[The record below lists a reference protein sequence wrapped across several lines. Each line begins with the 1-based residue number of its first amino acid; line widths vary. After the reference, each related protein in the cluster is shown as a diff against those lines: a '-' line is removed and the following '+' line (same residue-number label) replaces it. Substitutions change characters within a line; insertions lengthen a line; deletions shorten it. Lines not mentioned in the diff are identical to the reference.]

1 MAKTAQRGGQM
12 TTSFYDPDSKK
23 PMTKRQAIKLFRYIY
38 KIKAERLGYRRG
50 DEVAKRTEWND
61 YTDALCKDG
70 LITSKQ
76 YDTWDQ
82 PF

>member
-1 MAKTAQRGGQM
+1 M
-12 TTSFYDPDSKK
+12 TTSKLSKAEVMWLKSQSGK
-23 PMTKRQAIKLFRYIY
+23 PMTKAEAIKLFRYIY
-38 KIKAERLGYRRG
+38 KIKAIQLGYRRG

-76 YDTWDQ
+76 FETWDQ

>member
-1 MAKTAQRGGQM
+1 M
-12 TTSFYDPDSKK
+12 TTSKL
-23 PMTKRQAIKLFRYIY
+23 MTKAEAIKLFRHIY
-38 KIKAERLGYRRG
+38 KIKAIRLGYRKG

-70 LITSKQ
+70 LISTNQ
-76 YDTWDQ
+76 YNNWSQ

>member
-1 MAKTAQRGGQM
+1 MA
-12 TTSFYDPDSKK
+12 TSK
-23 PMTKRQAIKLFRYIY
+23 PMTKAEALKLFRFIY
-38 KIKAERLGYRRG
+38 KIKAIEDAYRRG
-50 DEVAKRTEWND
+50 DVVAKRTEWND

>member
-1 MAKTAQRGGQM
+1 M

-23 PMTKRQAIKLFRYIY
+23 PMTKAEALKLFRFIY
-38 KIKAERLGYRRG
+38 KIKAIENGYRRG

-76 YDTWDQ
+76 YKTWDQ

>member
-1 MAKTAQRGGQM
+1 M
-12 TTSFYDPDSKK
+12 TFYNPDSKK
-23 PMTKRQAIKLFRYIY
+23 PMTKREAIKLFRYIY
-38 KIKAERLGYRRG
+38 KIKAERLGYRKG

-61 YTDALCKDG
+61 YTDALCKDC

-76 YDTWDQ
+76 YDTWYQ

>member
-1 MAKTAQRGGQM
+1 MA
-12 TTSFYDPDSKK
+12 TSK
-23 PMTKRQAIKLFRYIY
+23 PMTKAEALKLFSFIY
-38 KIKAERLGYRRG
+38 KIKAIENVYRRG

>member
-1 MAKTAQRGGQM
+1 M
-12 TTSFYDPDSKK
+12 TFYNPDSKK
-23 PMTKRQAIKLFRYIY
+23 PMTKREAIKLFRFIY
-38 KIKAERLGYRRG
+38 KIKAIENGYRRG

>member
-23 PMTKRQAIKLFRYIY
+23 PMTKAEALKLFRFIY
-38 KIKAERLGYRRG
+38 KIKAIENGYRRG

>member
-1 MAKTAQRGGQM
+1 MA
-12 TTSFYDPDSKK
+12 FYDPDSKK
-23 PMTKRQAIKLFRYIY
+23 PMTKAEAIKLFRFIY
-38 KIKAERLGYRRG
+38 KIKAIENGYRRG

-70 LITSKQ
+70 LITTNQ
-76 YDTWDQ
+76 YVNWHQ

>member
-1 MAKTAQRGGQM
+1 MAVIYIKGSYM
-12 TTSFYDPDSKK
+12 TTQK
-23 PMTKRQAIKLFRYIY
+23 PMTKAEAVKLFRFIY
-38 KIKAERLGYRRG
+38 KVKAIQLGYRRG

>member
-1 MAKTAQRGGQM
+1 MA
-12 TTSFYDPDSKK
+12 TSFYDPDSKK
-23 PMTKRQAIKLFRYIY
+23 PMTKAEALKLFRFIY
-38 KIKAERLGYRRG
+38 KIKAIENGYRRG

>member
-1 MAKTAQRGGQM
+1 MVIYIEGSYM
-12 TTSFYDPDSKK
+12 TTQK
-23 PMTKRQAIKLFRYIY
+23 PMTKAEAVKLFRFIY
-38 KIKAERLGYRRG
+38 KVKAIQLGYRRG

-70 LITSKQ
+70 LITQKQ
-76 YDTWDQ
+76 YENCDH

>member
-1 MAKTAQRGGQM
+1 M
-12 TTSFYDPDSKK
+12 TTQK
-23 PMTKRQAIKLFRYIY
+23 PMTKAEAVKLFRFIY
-38 KIKAERLGYRRG
+38 KVKAIQLGYRRG

-70 LITSKQ
+70 LITQKQ
-76 YDTWDQ
+76 RKNWDQ

>member
-1 MAKTAQRGGQM
+1 MA
-12 TTSFYDPDSKK
+12 TSFYDPDSKK
-23 PMTKRQAIKLFRYIY
+23 PMTKRQAIKLFRFIY
-38 KIKAERLGYRRG
+38 KIKAIENGYRRG

>member
-1 MAKTAQRGGQM
+1 M
-12 TTSFYDPDSKK
+12 TTSKT
-23 PMTKRQAIKLFRYIY
+23 MTKAEAIKLFRHIY
-38 KIKAERLGYRRG
+38 KIKAIQLGYRKG

-70 LITSKQ
+70 LISTNQ
-76 YDTWDQ
+76 YNNWSH

>member
-1 MAKTAQRGGQM
+1 MA
-12 TTSFYDPDSKK
+12 TSFYDPDSKK
-23 PMTKRQAIKLFRYIY
+23 PMNKIQAIKLFRYIY
-38 KIKAERLGYRRG
+38 KIKAERLGYRKS
-50 DEVAKRTEWND
+50 DKIAKRTEWND

>member
-1 MAKTAQRGGQM
+1 M
-12 TTSFYDPDSKK
+12 TTQK
-23 PMTKRQAIKLFRYIY
+23 PMNKAEAVKLFRFIY
-38 KIKAERLGYRRG
+38 KVKAIQLGYRRG

-70 LITSKQ
+70 LITQKQ
-76 YDTWDQ
+76 RENWDQ

>member
-1 MAKTAQRGGQM
+1 MA
-12 TTSFYDPDSKK
+12 TSFYDPDSKK
-23 PMTKRQAIKLFRYIY
+23 PMTKAEALKLFRFIY
-38 KIKAERLGYRRG
+38 KIKAIENGYRRG

-76 YDTWDQ
+76 YDTWDS

>member
-1 MAKTAQRGGQM
+1 MA
-12 TTSFYDPDSKK
+12 TSK
-23 PMTKRQAIKLFRYIY
+23 PMTKAEALKLFRFIY
-38 KIKAERLGYRRG
+38 KIKAIENGYSRR